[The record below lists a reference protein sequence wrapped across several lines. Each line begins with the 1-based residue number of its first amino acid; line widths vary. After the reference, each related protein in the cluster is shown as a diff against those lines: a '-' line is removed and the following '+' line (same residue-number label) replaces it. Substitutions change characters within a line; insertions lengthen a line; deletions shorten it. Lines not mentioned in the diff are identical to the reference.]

1 MERADVVAEN
11 SISRR
16 EIGVRDWR
24 WFRAGLTWTAD
35 ELSSDFRSGSELN
48 LPILHFD
55 QVFDFFAAVFF
66 ADLFGLLFHERTK
79 VGQRARNLLSG
90 FFLGIGESQKQLFD
104 LLLVRTGIA
113 SLQYEGADLFVCDR
127 VTDSVNLTLRFMSL
141 GANALHRKQGV
152 LGPAIAFFAN
162 A

>member
-113 SLQYEGADLFVCDR
+113 SETDIEVFGELKPGDLVVAGPYKALRELKPNAR
-127 VTDSVNLTLRFMSL
+127 VKQEAATAK
-141 GANALHRKQGV
+141 GRK
-152 LGPAIAFFAN
+152 
-162 A
+162 